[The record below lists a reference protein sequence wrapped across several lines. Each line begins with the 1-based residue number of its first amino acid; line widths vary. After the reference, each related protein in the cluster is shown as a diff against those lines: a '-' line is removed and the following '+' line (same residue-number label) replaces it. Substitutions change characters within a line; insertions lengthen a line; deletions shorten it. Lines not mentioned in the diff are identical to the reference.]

1 MTATELANL
10 SMSELKSICV
20 DRLGGA
26 LRVRAISV
34 IGDRRLKANYISA
47 IEGSDRHQE
56 EIAAMPTIVIADP
69 FDEPAELQISAPIP
83 QGGGCANTIGQNEHC
98 TIAKRDT
105 KADVPSQLLSP
116 HSHRNASTV
125 LLVPLILA
133 LALFLAV
140 KTTITSLAWSFAHLA
155 PFITRLWRSLLE
167 YWKPDRSIDYFPS
180 LA

>member
-20 DRLGGA
+20 DR
-26 LRVRAISV
+26 AISV
-34 IGDRRLKANYISA
+34 IGDRRLKASYISA

-69 FDEPAELQISAPIP
+69 FDESMTFGLPSAIELFISAPIP
-83 QGGGCANTIGQNEHC
+83 QGCANELSYSSHLEIEPKPG
-98 TIAKRDT
+98 IS
-105 KADVPSQLLSP
+105 SQLLSP
-116 HSHRNASTV
+116 HPHRHASIV
-125 LLVPLILA
+125 LLVPLIIT

-140 KTTITSLAWSFAHLA
+140 KTTIISLAWSFAHLA
-155 PFITRLWRSLLE
+155 PFITGLWRSILE
-167 YWKPDRSIDYFPS
+167 YRKPSRSIDYFPS